1 MSARTKPP
9 FRADHVGSLLRPQ
22 ELLAARDD
30 HAAGR
35 IDDDQL
41 RAIEND
47 AIRDVVAMQKDV
59 GLQSATDGEFR
70 RTSWHM
76 DFIYQLNGVKQ
87 VDGDKIHVQFRN
99 EEGEYD
105 YAPPAHARV
114 RARRARRRR
123 SSAMPSRSC
132 ATRCD
137 GATAEAHDPL
147 AEHGPL
153 PRRRLLDRPLGVP
166 GHGGLLGRSHGAY
179 REQIAAPRRPR
190 LPLPPARRH
199 EPRLHQRPG
208 AARAHRRRSAAT
220 PTTCTSSTSRTST
233 RAG

>member
-1 MSARTKPP
+1 MPARTKPP

-47 AIRDVVAMQKDV
+47 AIRDVVGMQKDV

-99 EEGEYD
+99 EEGEYY
-105 YAPPAHARV
+105 YAPPAMRV
-114 RARRARRRR
+114 
-123 SSAMPSRSC
+123 S
-132 ATRCD
+132 
-137 GATAEAHDPL
+137 
-147 AEHGPL
+147 
-153 PRRRLLDRPLGVP
+153 
-166 GHGGLLGRSHGAY
+166 
-179 REQIAAPRRPR
+179 
-190 LPLPPARRH
+190 
-199 EPRLHQRPG
+199 
-208 AARAHRRRSAAT
+208 
-220 PTTCTSSTSRTST
+220 
-233 RAG
+233 